1 MRRKVLIVRALLLL
15 AGVGLEIYG
24 YCTYVRPMQNQK
36 RYSMNPLTRQVFDL
50 DYPEVEY
57 IRVLNK
63 NDRYLEWRQ
72 LEDEESI
79 KEITELL
86 NSFRYIIWTPAPDY
100 RHIMIPGDD
109 YYHITLSFG
118 MRENYD
124 LEWLRISMQENRIRV
139 GGLWLYGLPSFHKT
153 CMNDL

>member
-1 MRRKVLIVRALLLL
+1 MRRKVLIVLALLLL

-24 YCTYVRPMQNQK
+24 SCTYVRPMQNQK

-50 DYPEVEY
+50 DYREVEY

-63 NDRYLEWRQ
+63 NDRY
-72 LEDEESI
+72 
-79 KEITELL
+79 
-86 NSFRYIIWTPAPDY
+86 
-100 RHIMIPGDD
+100 
-109 YYHITLSFG
+109 
-118 MRENYD
+118 